1 MDTTLVYGTGN
12 RLEPMQT
19 RTARVSRFESCI
31 FGALR
36 GPQTGKSAQNARV
49 LPLHTGGKGGSLG
62 MASITAMVEMD
73 AIVAGTPNPSTGV
86 EDALRQIGEAAGCGR
101 R

>member
-1 MDTTLVYGTGN
+1 
-12 RLEPMQT
+12 
-19 RTARVSRFESCI
+19 
-31 FGALR
+31 
-36 GPQTGKSAQNARV
+36 
-49 LPLHTGGKGGSLG
+49 

-86 EDALRQIGEAAGCGR
+86 EDALREIGEAAGCGR

>member
-1 MDTTLVYGTGN
+1 M
-12 RLEPMQT
+12 
-19 RTARVSRFESCI
+19 
-31 FGALR
+31 
-36 GPQTGKSAQNARV
+36 
-49 LPLHTGGKGGSLG
+49 G

-86 EDALRQIGEAAGCGR
+86 EGALRKIGEAAGCGR